1 MSKITADVLLKEG
14 LPKSIHLKDLKKLN
28 LSKMHLEMKD
38 IDPKLFSQM
47 VNLDELDIS
56 HNTLSELPDNL
67 GLHNLRILNFADNHV
82 EDVTVLKQ
90 FPNLEEVIYEDNI
103 YLTVSDN
110 YKVFCLLP
118 KLRRL
123 NNKDITSLANH
134 VRFVNHR
141 ELSNRVEAHWDSKF
155 KDNLPDKPSSQKIN
169 AVAKDFIKSV
179 VNNIKY
185 GPSSLKEFVRWKVE
199 IIARQLISS
208 LSNNQKIDTHSLL
221 QTTNEDTMSE
231 QALGCSGKKRDSAD
245 DCTEG
250 SPTKRTRIQHELQSI
265 PLSPRK
271 SNRLQNSPLSLT
283 PIKRKQETSTQGTP
297 SKSTETKSP
306 KVALKSTPS
315 KKQSNE
321 SSAKINGKQKLSLTP
336 KIIQKALDNIEP
348 LHFLQCHSKNNS
360 CEDFK
365 TQLWACAFE
374 PILDSSS
381 PKAVATCGGDS
392 VCIIDCETGKVMKK
406 YKVTGEEFFTLV
418 WTTLTMIGKDE
429 QKRKIN
435 VLAAGG
441 KHGVVRI
448 IHAKVSLCYG
458 EIKAHKKA
466 ISIMCFSP
474 KQDTFLFTGSY
485 DKRIILWDIGVP
497 DCDYNFRPSQLL
509 TLDTT
514 SVPLRMCLVPSCP
527 DEFLVAACED
537 GCFAWD
543 IRLDKKQGRRSYEV
557 ELNFPIYKEE
567 RKDNDFHV
575 IDSLAFLN
583 EDIIAS
589 KSVMQGSIYL
599 WSWEKTL
606 KTRKTKNVKKLD
618 AVILAQMKWSSSE
631 TPYLVLSTSPERYC
645 VFCGDEDGKIWIY
658 DLDSCKADLQR
669 GKLCSVVKEPTK
681 ILSWPI
687 LFSPKEKVEKTLINV
702 VTVDPTMEYLVL

>member
-185 GPSSLKEFVRWKVE
+185 GPSSLKEFVRWK
-199 IIARQLISS
+199 
-208 LSNNQKIDTHSLL
+208 
-221 QTTNEDTMSE
+221 
-231 QALGCSGKKRDSAD
+231 ALGCSGKKRDSAD

-583 EDIIAS
+583 EDIIDMKRNMQKYIYIYIYIHTLLNRENANTKKIIKIIFTKKNFTS
-589 KSVMQGSIYL
+589 KEAPYPYRSQ
-599 WSWEKTL
+599 
-606 KTRKTKNVKKLD
+606 TR
-618 AVILAQMKWSSSE
+618 
-631 TPYLVLSTSPERYC
+631 ERYC

-702 VTVDPTMEYLVL
+702 VTVDPTMEYLVALTDINIVSIWKIK